1 MRLAIT
7 LVAAALLTGCA
18 APAAH
23 PVVLRSDRQHYQCE
37 YSDGARCDLG
47 VIQQRL
53 STGRYT
59 LNY

>member
-1 MRLAIT
+1 MRLTMIMAVI
-7 LVAAALLTGCA
+7 ALLTGCA

-23 PVVLRSDRQHYQCE
+23 PVVLRGDRPHHQCE
-37 YSDGARCDLG
+37 YSDGSRCDLG